1 MDFPRKRLVEMV
13 KKYVHFRRVKD
24 IQETVR
30 RLKMDSNV
38 NERVLLS
45 LKDIEDRIIQVIKK
59 IIILLVFI
67 QNLNSVNIFLSFS
80 LKRSFSFANTPT

>member
-13 KKYVHFRRVKD
+13 KKYVHFRRIKD

-30 RLKMDSNV
+30 RLKMDRNI

-45 LKDIEDRIIQVIKK
+45 LKDIEDRMIQVIRK
-59 IIILLVFI
+59 IIILLVFV
-67 QNLNSVNIFLSFS
+67 QNS
-80 LKRSFSFANTPT
+80 LLGKYYFKL

>member
-30 RLKMDSNV
+30 RLKMDRNI

-45 LKDIEDRIIQVIKK
+45 LKDIEDRMIQVIRK
-59 IIILLVFI
+59 IIILLVFV
-67 QNLNSVNIFLSFS
+67 QNS
-80 LKRSFSFANTPT
+80 LLGKYYFKL